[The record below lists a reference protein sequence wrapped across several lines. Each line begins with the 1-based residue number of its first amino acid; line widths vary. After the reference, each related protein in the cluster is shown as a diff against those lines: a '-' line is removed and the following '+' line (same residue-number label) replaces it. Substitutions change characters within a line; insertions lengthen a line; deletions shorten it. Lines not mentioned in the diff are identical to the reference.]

1 MDSFIA
7 IDYETANSNYLS
19 ACALGIA
26 FVERGV
32 VLETVQTYIK
42 PPEEFSLFDPFNVT
56 IHKIQPSQ
64 IENAPTFDVVWDI
77 IEKFHQK
84 NNVPFA
90 CHYSGFDIRVTE
102 ALLNYYRIK
111 FQEIQFYDTFT
122 IAKKIWPEFSNHKLN
137 YLAHKFNIRLDHHN
151 ASSDAEACALIALKQ
166 IEVLEKTSLS
176 EVAQNFGFK
185 LGVLNSTG
193 VKTMSDFKNYGGGF
207 FGNKADS
214 SKGIEPSKE
223 VNTGSDLYNK
233 RIVFTGEL
241 STLTR
246 EVAIQRAV
254 NNGAIVNS
262 AVSGKTNFLVVGV
275 SDLINFNEG
284 LKTKKLQTAETLSNA
299 GHDISIIDEE
309 DFLKLTTS

>member
-1 MDSFIA
+1 MDTFIA

-19 ACALGIA
+19 ACALGIT

-32 VLETVQTYIK
+32 VLESLQTYIK
-42 PPEEFSLFDPFNVT
+42 PPEDFSSFDPFNIS

-64 IENAPTFDVVWDI
+64 VKNAPSFDTVWDI
-77 IEKFHQK
+77 IEKFHSK

-102 ALLNYYRIK
+102 ALLKYYKID

-122 IAKKIWPEFSNHKLN
+122 IAKKMWPEFSNHKLN
-137 YLAHKFNIRLDHHN
+137 YLSDKFDIQLDHHN
-151 ASSDAEACALIALKQ
+151 ASSDAQACALIALKQ
-166 IEVLEKTSLS
+166 IEVLEKKSLL
-176 EVAQNFGFK
+176 EVAQNYGFK
-185 LGVLNSTG
+185 LGVLNSSG
-193 VKTMSDFKNYGGGF
+193 VKTMSDFKIYGGGH
-207 FGNKADS
+207 FGNKVDS
-214 SKGIEPSKE
+214 SKGLKPTKE
-223 VNTGSDLYNK
+223 LNMGGDLYGK
-233 RIVFTGEL
+233 RVVFTGEL

-254 NNGAIVNS
+254 DNGAIVNS

-275 SDLINFNEG
+275 RDLIDFNDG
-284 LKTKKLQTAETLSNA
+284 RKTRKLQAAEKFSDE

-309 DFLKLTTS
+309 DFLRLTI